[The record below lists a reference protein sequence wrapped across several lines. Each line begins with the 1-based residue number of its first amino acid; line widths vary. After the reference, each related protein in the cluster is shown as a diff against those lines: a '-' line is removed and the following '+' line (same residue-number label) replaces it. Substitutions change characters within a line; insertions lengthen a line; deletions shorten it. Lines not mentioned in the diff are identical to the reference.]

1 MVFVK
6 ISLLSIYMGVASQ
19 LTGFNMQL
27 TIDQRA
33 TQLLNMPYFSSKDKG
48 KNMRHGIYYGYR
60 IHCARETVTHT
71 NAESMWRPLPYLC

>member
-48 KNMRHGIYYGYR
+48 KNNNAHVCILKN
-60 IHCARETVTHT
+60 ARDSEAAVGQS
-71 NAESMWRPLPYLC
+71 AAR